1 MNLIKST
8 GTFGFFT
15 LISRI
20 LGYLRDI
27 LIAIFLGTGVLADAF
42 FIAFRIPN
50 TFRRLFSE
58 GTFNAAFVP
67 SYASEITKGK
77 KQSNKFA
84 NKIFNLLF
92 LGLLFLV
99 FIVQIFMPAFVSII
113 APGFVENVEKMELA
127 ISLTRIT
134 FPFLFFICLAS
145 FFSAIL
151 NSHNKFASASAAPI
165 ILNLILIGILLF
177 SKTLGDELVYY
188 LSYGVSFAGFL
199 QLVFLYKFVR
209 KFYVLKF
216 YFSFD
221 RTKENNL
228 IDDKVKVF
236 FKKLLP
242 SIFASGVT
250 QINILVGTIIASFQ
264 ASAVSYLYYA
274 DRIYQINLAI
284 AGIAIGVVILP
295 QLSKYI
301 QSKKKSKIL
310 LIQNKALEL
319 SLFLTLPASAALLI
333 ASEEII
339 SALFGY
345 GSFDKVSVLNSGKA
359 LYYFALGLPAF
370 SLIKVFSS
378 FFFANHNTKIPF
390 YISLFSVLINIII
403 SISYFNEIGFIIIPI
418 ATTISSWL
426 NAMLLFV
433 FLKNRNLFS
442 FNNIFLVRFVKIIA
456 ASLLMAIFF
465 NFLIIYF
472 KYELAFG
479 QNIKSFY
486 LILCITLSLLFYL
499 FVSYWIKAFKVSDI
513 KLKY

>member
-1 MNLIKST
+1 MNLLKST

-15 LISRI
+15 LLSRI

-67 SYASEITKGK
+67 SYASEIVKGK

-84 NKIFNLLF
+84 NNIFNLLF

-99 FIVQIFMPAFVSII
+99 LIVQIFMPAFVSII

-134 FPFLFFICLAS
+134 FPFLLFVCLAS

-151 NSHNKFASASAAPI
+151 NSHNKFAAASAAPI
-165 ILNLILIGILLF
+165 ILNIILIGVLLF
-177 SKTLGDELVYY
+177 SKLLGDNLIFY
-188 LSYGVSFAGFL
+188 LSYGVSFSGFL

-209 KFYVLKF
+209 KFYSLKLDF
-216 YFSFD
+216 KIKTNS
-221 RTKENNL
+221 K
-228 IDDKVKVF
+228 IKVF

-284 AGIAIGVVILP
+284 AGIAIGVVVLP
-295 QLSKYI
+295 QLSKHI
-301 QSKKKSKIL
+301 QTKNKSKIH

-345 GSFDKVSVLNSGKA
+345 GSFDQVSVLNSGKA

-378 FFFANHNTKIPF
+378 FFFANHDTKIPF
-390 YISLFSVLINIII
+390 YISLFSVLINIVI

-418 ATTISSWL
+418 ATTISSWF
-426 NAMLLFV
+426 NAILLFA
-433 FLKNRNLFS
+433 FLKNRDLFS
-442 FNNIFLVRFVKIIA
+442 FNKIFLVRFVKIIV

-465 NFLIIYF
+465 NFLITYF
-472 KYELAFG
+472 KYELAFN

-486 LILCITLSLLFYL
+486 LILSVILSLLFYL
-499 FVSYWIKAFKVSDI
+499 FVSYWIKAFKTSDI